1 MKTCFLPMFF
11 ILVLSTIN
19 ISAAVRYVNVNGA
32 NPLAPY
38 TSWAE
43 AATNI
48 QDAINE
54 AEAGDTV
61 LVTNG
66 IYQSGA
72 SFPEIGSNR
81 VYLAKSLTVQS
92 VNGPAVTV
100 IQGYQAPGTIDGTN
114 AVRCVYMSAGV
125 LSGFTLTN
133 GATLSDGDYF
143 GGGVYCISTSCL
155 VSNCIIAGNYA
166 DSGGGGANSGTL
178 VNCILSGN
186 SVGAFQSGGG
196 GATRGSVLI
205 NCLLT
210 QNFSA
215 SFGGAADECT
225 LLNCTVVS
233 NSAAETGGSLQDCT
247 TKNTIAYY
255 NFSDY
260 TNADLPGADVF
271 TNCCVSFNNNVGA
284 NNFTNPPLFAN
295 PAAGNYRLLPW
306 SPCINAGNNSF
317 ITYTVLGGNQGN
329 TIITNNTDLA
339 GNPRIVGGTI
349 DIGAYE
355 FQSPLHFVRLTDTNP
370 VAPFST
376 WLTAATNLQDAIDAA
391 NAGDL
396 IVVSNG
402 VYQSGATLV
411 GQDALPNRIVID
423 QAITVQSLNG
433 PAATII
439 AGNGAV
445 GDASTGIRCAYLA
458 NGAVLSGFTL
468 ANGATQNSE
477 TSSNDEN
484 GGGVWCQSDSVVVTN
499 CILTGNHAFA
509 NGGAAYQG
517 TFDNCLI
524 ISNVAS
530 FGGGLYACIANS
542 TLILSN
548 LAQGGNGGGAC
559 SNILNNCFL
568 QNNRSVV
575 NGGGAFGST
584 LVNCAVLNNLAGDA
598 GGGLCACVANSTLL
612 SSNVDDGGNG
622 GGACSNVLNNC
633 VLQYNRTFASGA
645 GAYDSALVNCTVVSN
660 TASVAGG
667 GVAGGSAT
675 NSIVFGNYTLNN
687 ENLNWNNA
695 LMSYCDTEP
704 LPESGFGNITND
716 PAFVDLA
723 ANNFNLQSN
732 SPCINSGDNVVVT
745 SSTDFAGN
753 PRIVGGTVD
762 IGAYEYQTPASII
775 SYAWL
780 QRYGLPTDGSA
791 DFVDLDGTGL
801 NVDQDWIAGLNPTN
815 PASVLALLPPAPAN
829 NTNGVTVTWQSVQGI
844 NYFIQRSSNLTAQP
858 AFTTIQTNLV
868 GNLGSTSYTDTNAV
882 GAGPY
887 FYRVGVQ

>member
-1 MKTCFLPMFF
+1 MSGNNPHRKVTMKLFFLPMIF
-11 ILVLSTIN
+11 ILTFSTMN
-19 ISAAVRYVNVNGA
+19 ISAAVRYVDVNGT

-38 TSWAE
+38 TSWAT

-72 SFPEIGSNR
+72 FPELLGSNR
-81 VYLAKSLTVQS
+81 VYLVKSLTVQS

-100 IQGYQAPGTIDGTN
+100 IRGYQVPGTITGTN
-114 AVRCVYMSAGV
+114 AVRCVFMSAGV

-133 GATLSDGDYF
+133 GATLSNGDYF
-143 GGGVYCISTSCL
+143 GGGVYCSSTICI
-155 VSNCIIAGNYA
+155 VSNCIITGNYA

-186 SVGAFQSGGG
+186 TAGVFQSNGG
-196 GATRGSVLI
+196 GAAHDALLI

-215 SFGGAADECT
+215 SVGGAAYECT

-233 NSAAETGGSLQDCT
+233 NSTAEDAGSLFDCT
-247 TKNTIAYY
+247 VKNTIAYY

-260 TNADLPGADVF
+260 TNADLASGNAY
-271 TNCCVSFNNNVGA
+271 TNCCLSFTNYFAVNS
-284 NNFTNPPLFAN
+284 FTNPPLFVN

-317 ITYTVLGGNQGN
+317 ITNS
-329 TIITNNTDLA
+329 TDLA
-339 GNPRIVGGTI
+339 GNPRIIGGTV

-355 FQSPLHFVRLTDTNP
+355 FQSPIHFVGLTSTNP
-370 VAPFST
+370 VAPFSN
-376 WLTAATNLQDAIDAA
+376 WLTAATNIQDAIDAA
-391 NAGDL
+391 NGGDL

-402 VYQSGATLV
+402 LYQSGATLV
-411 GQDALPNRIVID
+411 GQDTLPNRIVIGE
-423 QAITVQSLNG
+423 AVTVQSVNG
-433 PAATII
+433 PASTII
-439 AGNGAV
+439 AGNGA
-445 GDASTGIRCAYLA
+445 GNGANTGIRCAYLA

-468 ANGATQNSE
+468 TNGATLSSVNI
-477 TSSNDEN
+477 SNDEN

-499 CILTGNHAFA
+499 CILTGNHAFGF
-509 NGGAAYQG
+509 GGAAYQG

-524 ISNVAS
+524 IGNVAHFS
-530 FGGGLYACIANS
+530 GGGLY
-542 TLILSN
+542 
-548 LAQGGNGGGAC
+548 
-559 SNILNNCFL
+559 
-568 QNNRSVV
+568 
-575 NGGGAFGST
+575 
-584 LVNCAVLNNLAGDA
+584 
-598 GGGLCACVANSTLL
+598 ACVANSTLI
-612 SSNVDDGGNG
+612 SSNIAQDGNG
-622 GGACSNVLNNC
+622 GGGYSNVLNNC
-633 VLQYNRTFASGA
+633 VLQYNRTSANGG
-645 GAYDSALVNCTVVSN
+645 GAYASTMVNCTVVSN
-660 TASVAGG
+660 TATESGG
-667 GVAGGSAT
+667 GVEIGKAT
-675 NSIVFGNYTLNN
+675 NSIVFGNYSLNN
-687 ENLNWNNA
+687 GNPNWSGSGS
-695 LMSYCDTEP
+695 LMSYCDTMP

-716 PAFVDLA
+716 PAFVNPA
-723 ANNFNLQSN
+723 ADNFSLQSN
-732 SPCINSGDNVVVT
+732 SPCINSGDDLVVT

-762 IGAYEYQTPASII
+762 IGAYEYQTPTSII
-775 SYAWL
+775 GYAWL
-780 QRYGLPTDGSA
+780 QQYGLPTDGSV
-791 DFVDLDGTGL
+791 DFADLDGTGL

-829 NTNGVTVTWQSVQGI
+829 NTNGVTVTWQSVSGI

-858 AFTTIQTNLV
+858 AFTTIQSNLV
-868 GNLGSTSYTDTNAV
+868 GQAGSTSYTDTNAV